1 MRESLQRL
9 IELQKV
15 DAKLIEIEELR
26 GSLPQEVDGLKKDLT
41 DTEETLKE
49 SEGKIKDID
58 KKIREIEG
66 NISQGSVKLE
76 KYKEQ
81 LYAVTTNKEYDALTH
96 ELETMQGAIN
106 ESENQILDLMEEK
119 EENEEITSN
128 SKTLLEEIQQD
139 LKSKSKELK
148 KRISETKNVEV
159 DYLKKREKIT
169 PDISIS
175 LISKYEKIKDAKNG
189 RAVVPVVRGACGGCF
204 HRLPPQLVVEVKK
217 MNKLIHCEACGRVLV
232 SHNEESDN

>member
-1 MRESLQRL
+1 MRESLQKL

-15 DAKLIEIEELR
+15 DAKLFEIEELR
-26 GSLPQEVDGLKKDLT
+26 GSLPQEVDELKKDIS
-41 DTEETLKE
+41 ETKANLKE
-49 SEGKIKDID
+49 SQVRIKAID

-66 NISQGSVKLE
+66 NILQGNEKLD

-81 LYAVTTNKEYDALTH
+81 LYAVTTNKQYDALTH

-106 ESENQILDLMEEK
+106 ESESQILELMQEK
-119 EENEEITSN
+119 EDNEEINLN

-139 LKSKSKELK
+139 LESKSKELK
-148 KRISETKNVEV
+148 KRIRETKNVEV
-159 DYLKKREKIT
+159 DYLKKRDQIT
-169 PDISIS
+169 PDISKS
-175 LISKYEKIKDAKNG
+175 LISRYEKIMAAKNG

-217 MNKLIHCEACGRVLV
+217 LEKIIHCEACGRVLV
-232 SHNEESDN
+232 PQIEDFDN

>member
-15 DAKLIEIEELR
+15 DTKLLEIEELR
-26 GSLPQEVDGLKKDLT
+26 GSLPQEVDGLKKDLG
-41 DTEETLKE
+41 DTKETLKT
-49 SEGKIKDID
+49 SQDKIKAID

-66 NISQGSVKLE
+66 NILQCNEKLD

-106 ESENQILDLMEEK
+106 ESESQILELMEEK
-119 EENEEITSN
+119 DENEEITMN

-148 KRISETKNVEV
+148 KRISETKSVEV
-159 DYLKKREKIT
+159 DFLKKREKIT
-169 PDISIS
+169 PDISKS
-175 LISKYEKIKDAKNG
+175 LISKYEKIRVAKNG
-189 RAVVPVVRGACGGCF
+189 RAIVPVVRGACGGCF
-204 HRLPPQLVVEVKK
+204 HTLPPQLVVEVKK
-217 MNKLIHCEACGRVLV
+217 LNKIIHCEACGRVLV
-232 SHNEESDN
+232 PPNEELGN